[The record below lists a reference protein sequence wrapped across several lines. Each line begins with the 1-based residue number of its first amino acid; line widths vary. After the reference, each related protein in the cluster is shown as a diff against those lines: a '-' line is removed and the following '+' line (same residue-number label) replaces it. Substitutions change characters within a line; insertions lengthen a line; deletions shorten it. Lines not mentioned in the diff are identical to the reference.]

1 MAESPYDKQ
10 IVSDRLAALTG
21 GIAKIGVGG
30 ATEFEIKEKYDR
42 IEDAL
47 NASRAAIE
55 KGIVPGGG
63 ATLYR
68 LSEETDNVILKNALK
83 APFLQ
88 ILENI
93 GEEPHEF
100 VVNSIL
106 ANKQSSFNARTKIM
120 MPNAITGGI
129 VDPVKVCI
137 AGLENAVSISALLST
152 AGGGIIFKK

>member
-63 ATLYR
+63 CTLFR
-68 LSEETDNVILKNALK
+68 ISEEIDNPILRIALK
-83 APFLQ
+83 APFKQ
-88 ILENI
+88 IIENI
-93 GEEPHEF
+93 G
-100 VVNSIL
+100 VVYNNCL
-106 ANKQSSFNARTKIM
+106 ADAMLADKNVAFDARKKIQVNALE
-120 MPNAITGGI
+120 AGI
-129 VDPVKVCI
+129 VDPVKVTI
-137 AGLENAVSISALLST
+137 AGLENAVSIAALLST